1 MRSKYINNI
10 GRVKQR
16 FKKKKKIF
24 SSSIL
29 IYILVEMSDKVKYEL
44 EFPIQASPNMLYQ
57 YISSASN
64 LSEWFADNVNSRGKI
79 FSFFWDGVE
88 EKAEL
93 LSSKNNTYVKFKW
106 LENNDDS
113 FFEIKITVDE
123 ITKDVSLIIIDF
135 ADNDE
140 VEEAK
145 MLWESQISDLK
156 SVIGS
161 S

>member
-1 MRSKYINNI
+1 
-10 GRVKQR
+10 
-16 FKKKKKIF
+16 
-24 SSSIL
+24 
-29 IYILVEMSDKVKYEL
+29 MSDKVKYEL

-106 LENNDDS
+106 LENDDDC

>member
-1 MRSKYINNI
+1 
-10 GRVKQR
+10 
-16 FKKKKKIF
+16 
-24 SSSIL
+24 
-29 IYILVEMSDKVKYEL
+29 MSDKVKYEL